1 MVQERRHPKMSE
13 VRAPTT
19 TEGGTIG
26 TALRRWMVRPEAPA
40 LVFLAV
46 LVVAFTLSSNEFLS
60 GSNLESIIVS
70 VAVLGTI
77 ALAVNQVI
85 LCGEIDISTGSMMG
99 LCAVAAGAVATSAG
113 GLILPLLA
121 GVAVGAL
128 AGAVNGVLVTLGR
141 IPSII
146 VTLGMLYALRG
157 VILLVTGG
165 TWITGIPN
173 ETRVLGTGS
182 VLGIH
187 YPVFVLLI
195 LFVVMELVSRHST
208 WGRNVFAVGGN
219 RRASRLAGLPID
231 RVRFLAFVLVGVFV
245 GIASIIYL
253 GRAGSV
259 QTNTGTGLELQVVAA
274 VVIGGTSISGGR
286 GSTLA
291 ALTGAVLIGVIL
303 NGLILLGVPS
313 IWQDAVLG
321 ALILLAV
328 ATDVLR
334 RQLLGDKS

>member
-1 MVQERRHPKMSE
+1 MSE
-13 VRAPTT
+13 ARATA
-19 TEGGTIG
+19 ERDASGG
-26 TALRRWMVRPEAPA
+26 ALRRWMVRPEAPA
-40 LVFLAV
+40 LLFLAV
-46 LVVAFTLSSNEFLS
+46 LVVAFTLTSDKFLS
-60 GSNLESIIVS
+60 ATNLEAILIS

-99 LCAVAAGAVATSAG
+99 LCAVAAGAVAMSYG

-121 GVAVGAL
+121 GVGVGAL
-128 AGAVNGVLVTLGR
+128 AGAVNGFLVTVGR

-165 TWITGIPN
+165 TWITGIP
-173 ETRVLGTGS
+173 ESARVLGTGS
-182 VLGIH
+182 ILGVG
-187 YPVFVLLI
+187 YPVILLFVLFLI
-195 LFVVMELVSRHST
+195 MELVSRHST

-219 RRASRLAGLPID
+219 RRAARFAGLPID
-231 RVRFLAFVLVGVFV
+231 RVRFMAFVLVGVFV
-245 GIASIIYL
+245 GIASVVYL

-259 QTNTGTGLELQVVAA
+259 QTNTGTGLELQAVAA

-286 GSTLA
+286 GSSLA

-303 NGLILLGVPS
+303 NGLVLLGVPG
-313 IWQDAVLG
+313 IWQQAVLG

-334 RQLLGDKS
+334 RRLVGDKA

>member
-1 MVQERRHPKMSE
+1 MSE
-13 VRAPTT
+13 ARAPTPA
-19 TEGGTIG
+19 EQRGISPGDL
-26 TALRRWMVRPEAPA
+26 LRRFMLRPEAPA

-46 LVVAFTLSSNEFLS
+46 LVAAFTLTSNKFLS
-60 GSNLESIIVS
+60 ATNLEAILVS
-70 VAVLGTI
+70 VAMLGVI

-85 LCGEIDISTGSMMG
+85 LCGEIDISTGSMLG
-99 LCAVAAGAVATSAG
+99 LCAVAAGTVALSTG
-113 GLILPLLA
+113 GLILPLLT

-128 AGAVNGVLVTLGR
+128 AGAVNGLLVTLGR

-165 TWITGIPN
+165 TWITGIPDAIRSVG
-173 ETRVLGTGS
+173 TGTVLGVG
-182 VLGIH
+182 
-187 YPVFVLLI
+187 YPVIILFV

-219 RRASRLAGLPID
+219 RRASRLAGLPTD

-245 GIASIIYL
+245 GIASIIYM

-259 QTNTGTGLELQVVAA
+259 QTNTGVGLELQVVAA

-286 GSTLA
+286 GSSLA

-303 NGLILLGVPS
+303 NGLILLGVPG

-334 RQLLGDKS
+334 RRLIGDKA

>member
-1 MVQERRHPKMSE
+1 
-13 VRAPTT
+13 
-19 TEGGTIG
+19 
-26 TALRRWMVRPEAPA
+26 MVRPEAPA

-46 LVVAFTLSSNEFLS
+46 LVAAFTLASDKFLS
-60 GSNLESIIVS
+60 ATNLEAILVS
-70 VAVLGTI
+70 VAVLGTV

-99 LCAVAAGAVATSAG
+99 LCAVAAGAVAVSYG

-128 AGAVNGVLVTLGR
+128 AGAVNGFLVTVGR

-165 TWITGIPN
+165 TWITGIP
-173 ETRVLGTGS
+173 ESARVLGTGS
-182 VLGIH
+182 ILGIG
-187 YPVFVLLI
+187 YPVILLFA
-195 LFVVMELVSRHST
+195 LFLIVELISRHST

-219 RRASRLAGLPID
+219 RRAARFAGLPIN

-245 GIASIIYL
+245 GIASVVYL

-259 QTNTGTGLELQVVAA
+259 QTNTGTGLELQAVAA

-286 GSTLA
+286 GSSLA

-303 NGLILLGVPS
+303 NGLVLLGVPG
-313 IWQDAVLG
+313 IWQQAVLG

-334 RQLLGDKS
+334 RRLVGDKA

>member
-1 MVQERRHPKMSE
+1 
-13 VRAPTT
+13 
-19 TEGGTIG
+19 
-26 TALRRWMVRPEAPA
+26 MVRPEAPA

-46 LVVAFTLSSNEFLS
+46 LVAAFTLTSGKFLS
-60 GSNLESIIVS
+60 ATNLEAILVS
-70 VAVLGTI
+70 VAVLGTV

-99 LCAVAAGAVATSAG
+99 LCAVAAGAVAVSYG

-128 AGAVNGVLVTLGR
+128 AGAVNGFLVTVGR

-165 TWITGIPN
+165 TWITGIP
-173 ETRVLGTGS
+173 ESARVLGTGS
-182 VLGIH
+182 ILGIG
-187 YPVFVLLI
+187 YPVILLFVLFLI
-195 LFVVMELVSRHST
+195 VELVSRHST

-219 RRASRLAGLPID
+219 RRAARFAGLPIN

-245 GIASIIYL
+245 GIASVVYL

-259 QTNTGTGLELQVVAA
+259 QTNTGTGLELQAVAA

-286 GSTLA
+286 GSSLA

-303 NGLILLGVPS
+303 NGLVLLGVPG
-313 IWQDAVLG
+313 IWQQAVLG

-334 RQLLGDKS
+334 RRLVGDKA

>member
-1 MVQERRHPKMSE
+1 MSE
-13 VRAPTT
+13 ARAPTPA
-19 TEGGTIG
+19 EGSAGTRSD
-26 TALRRWMVRPEAPA
+26 AFRRFIARPEAPA

-46 LVVAFTLSSNEFLS
+46 LLVVFSLSSDKFLS
-60 GSNLESIIVS
+60 GSNFESILTS

-85 LCGEIDISTGSMMG
+85 LTGEIDISTGSMMG
-99 LCAVAAGAVATSAG
+99 LCAVAAGAVATSTG

-128 AGAVNGVLVTLGR
+128 AGAVNGLLVTAGR

-165 TWITGIPN
+165 TWITGIPD
-173 ETRVLGTGS
+173 EARVLGTGS
-182 VLGIH
+182 VLGISV
-187 YPVFVLLI
+187 PVLVLLV
-195 LFVVMELVSRHST
+195 LFVVMEAVSRHST

-219 RRASRLAGLPID
+219 RRAARFAGLPIE
-231 RVRFLAFVLVGVFV
+231 RTRFLAFVLVGVFV
-245 GIASIIYL
+245 GIASMIYL

-274 VVIGGTSISGGR
+274 VVIGGTSIAGGR

-291 ALTGAVLIGVIL
+291 ALTGAVIIGVIL
-303 NGLILLGVPS
+303 NGLILLGVPG
-313 IWQDAVLG
+313 IWQQGVLG

-334 RQLLGDKS
+334 RRLLGDKS

>member
-1 MVQERRHPKMSE
+1 MSE
-13 VRAPTT
+13 ARATAERDT
-19 TEGGTIG
+19 SGG
-26 TALRRWMVRPEAPA
+26 ALRRWMVRPEAPA
-40 LVFLAV
+40 LLFLAV
-46 LVVAFTLSSNEFLS
+46 LVAAFTLTSDKFLS
-60 GSNLESIIVS
+60 ATNLEAILVS

-99 LCAVAAGAVATSAG
+99 LCAVAAGAVAVSYG

-121 GVAVGAL
+121 GVGVGAL
-128 AGAVNGVLVTLGR
+128 AGAVNGFLVTVGR

-165 TWITGIPN
+165 TWITGIP
-173 ETRVLGTGS
+173 ESARVLGTGS
-182 VLGIH
+182 IFGVG
-187 YPVFVLLI
+187 YPVILLFVLFLI
-195 LFVVMELVSRHST
+195 MELVSRHST

-219 RRASRLAGLPID
+219 RRAARFAGLPID

-245 GIASIIYL
+245 GVASVVYL

-259 QTNTGTGLELQVVAA
+259 QTNTGTGLELQAVAA

-286 GSTLA
+286 GSSLA

-303 NGLILLGVPS
+303 NGLVLLGVPG
-313 IWQDAVLG
+313 IWQQAVLG

-334 RQLLGDKS
+334 RRLVGDKA

>member
-1 MVQERRHPKMSE
+1 MSE
-13 VRAPTT
+13 ARAPTPA
-19 TEGGTIG
+19 EERAGTWG
-26 TALRRWMVRPEAPA
+26 DAARRFIMRPEAPA
-40 LVFLAV
+40 LIFLGV
-46 LVVAFTLSSNEFLS
+46 LLVVFSLGSDKFLS
-60 GSNLESIIVS
+60 GSNFESIVIS

-77 ALAVNQVI
+77 ALAVNQVV
-85 LCGEIDISTGSMMG
+85 LAGEIDISTGSMMG
-99 LCAVAAGAVATSAG
+99 LCAVAAGAVATNTG
-113 GLILPLLA
+113 GLILPLLT

-128 AGAVNGVLVTLGR
+128 AGAVNGLLVTAGR

-165 TWITGIPN
+165 SWITGIPA

-182 VLGIH
+182 VLGIGV
-187 YPVFVLLI
+187 PVIVLLV
-195 LFVVMELVSRHST
+195 LFVVMEVVSRHST

-219 RRASRLAGLPID
+219 RRAARFAGLPID
-231 RVRFLAFVLVGVFV
+231 RTRFLAFVFVGVFV
-245 GIASIIYL
+245 GIASVIYL

-274 VVIGGTSISGGR
+274 VVIGGTSIAGGR

-291 ALTGAVLIGVIL
+291 ALTGAVIIGVIL
-303 NGLILLGVPS
+303 NGLILLGVPG
-313 IWQDAVLG
+313 IWQQGVLG

-334 RQLLGDKS
+334 RRLLGDKS

>member
-1 MVQERRHPKMSE
+1 
-13 VRAPTT
+13 
-19 TEGGTIG
+19 
-26 TALRRWMVRPEAPA
+26 MVRPEAPA

-46 LVVAFTLSSNEFLS
+46 LVAAFTLTSDKFLS
-60 GSNLESIIVS
+60 ATNLEAILVS
-70 VAVLGTI
+70 VAVLGTV

-99 LCAVAAGAVATSAG
+99 LCAVAAGAVAVSYG

-128 AGAVNGVLVTLGR
+128 AGAVNGFLVTIGR

-165 TWITGIPN
+165 TWITGIP
-173 ETRVLGTGS
+173 ESARVLGTGS
-182 VLGIH
+182 ILGVG
-187 YPVFVLLI
+187 YPVILLFVLFLI
-195 LFVVMELVSRHST
+195 VELVSRHST

-219 RRASRLAGLPID
+219 RRAARFAGLPIN

-245 GIASIIYL
+245 GIASVVYL

-259 QTNTGTGLELQVVAA
+259 QTNTGTGLELQAVAA

-286 GSTLA
+286 GSSLA

-303 NGLILLGVPS
+303 NGLVLLGVPG
-313 IWQDAVLG
+313 IWQQAVLG

-334 RQLLGDKS
+334 RRLVGDKA

>member
-1 MVQERRHPKMSE
+1 VTVGEA
-13 VRAPTT
+13 RAPTPA
-19 TEGGTIG
+19 EGSAGTRSD
-26 TALRRWMVRPEAPA
+26 AFRRFIARPEAPA

-46 LVVAFTLSSNEFLS
+46 LLVVFSLSSDKFLS
-60 GSNLESIIVS
+60 GSNLESILTS

-85 LCGEIDISTGSMMG
+85 LAGEIDISTGSMMG

-113 GLILPLLA
+113 GLILPLLS

-128 AGAVNGVLVTLGR
+128 AGAVNGLLVTAGR

-165 TWITGIPN
+165 TWITGIPD
-173 ETRVLGTGS
+173 EARVLGTGS
-182 VLGIH
+182 VLGISV
-187 YPVFVLLI
+187 PVLVLLV
-195 LFVVMELVSRHST
+195 LFVVMEAVSRHST

-219 RRASRLAGLPID
+219 RRAARFAGLPIE
-231 RVRFLAFVLVGVFV
+231 RTRFLAFVLVGVFV
-245 GIASIIYL
+245 GIASMIYL

-274 VVIGGTSISGGR
+274 VVIGGTSIAGGR

-291 ALTGAVLIGVIL
+291 ALTGAVIIGVIL
-303 NGLILLGVPS
+303 NGLILLGVPG
-313 IWQDAVLG
+313 IWQQGVLG

-334 RQLLGDKS
+334 RRLLGDKS

>member
-1 MVQERRHPKMSE
+1 MGEA
-13 VRAPTT
+13 RAPTPA
-19 TEGGTIG
+19 EGSAGTRSD
-26 TALRRWMVRPEAPA
+26 AFRRFIARPEAPA

-46 LVVAFTLSSNEFLS
+46 LLVVFSLSSDKFLS
-60 GSNLESIIVS
+60 GSNLESILTS

-85 LCGEIDISTGSMMG
+85 LAGEIDISTGSMMG

-113 GLILPLLA
+113 GLILPLLS

-128 AGAVNGVLVTLGR
+128 AGAVNGLLVTAGR

-165 TWITGIPN
+165 TWITGIPD
-173 ETRVLGTGS
+173 EARVLGTGS
-182 VLGIH
+182 VLGIGV
-187 YPVFVLLI
+187 PVLVLLV
-195 LFVVMELVSRHST
+195 LFVVMEAVSRHST

-219 RRASRLAGLPID
+219 RRAARFAGLPIE
-231 RVRFLAFVLVGVFV
+231 RTRFLAFVLVGVFV
-245 GIASIIYL
+245 GIASMIYL

-274 VVIGGTSISGGR
+274 VVIGGTSIAGGR

-291 ALTGAVLIGVIL
+291 ALTGAVIIGVIL
-303 NGLILLGVPS
+303 NGLILLGVPG
-313 IWQDAVLG
+313 IWQQGVLG

-334 RQLLGDKS
+334 RRLLGDKS

>member
-1 MVQERRHPKMSE
+1 MSE
-13 VRAPTT
+13 ARAPTPA
-19 TEGGTIG
+19 EGSAGTRSD
-26 TALRRWMVRPEAPA
+26 AFRRFIARPEAPA

-46 LVVAFTLSSNEFLS
+46 LLVVFSLSSDKFLS
-60 GSNLESIIVS
+60 GSNLESILTS

-85 LCGEIDISTGSMMG
+85 LAGEIDISTGSMMG

-113 GLILPLLA
+113 GLILPLLS

-128 AGAVNGVLVTLGR
+128 AGAVNGLLVTAGR

-165 TWITGIPN
+165 TWITGIPD
-173 ETRVLGTGS
+173 EARVLGTGS
-182 VLGIH
+182 VLGIGV
-187 YPVFVLLI
+187 PVLVLLV
-195 LFVVMELVSRHST
+195 LFVVMEAVSRHST

-219 RRASRLAGLPID
+219 RRAARFAGLPIE
-231 RVRFLAFVLVGVFV
+231 RTRFLAFVLVGVFV
-245 GIASIIYL
+245 GIASMIYL

-274 VVIGGTSISGGR
+274 VVIGGTSIAGGR

-291 ALTGAVLIGVIL
+291 ALTGAVIIGVIL
-303 NGLILLGVPS
+303 NGLILLGVPG
-313 IWQDAVLG
+313 IWQQGVLG

-334 RQLLGDKS
+334 RRLLGDKS

>member
-1 MVQERRHPKMSE
+1 MSE
-13 VRAPTT
+13 VQASTSAQ
-19 TEGGTIG
+19 GGAVE

-40 LVFLAV
+40 LVFLAI
-46 LVVAFTLSSNEFLS
+46 LVAAFSLSSDKFLS
-60 GSNLESIIVS
+60 GSNLESIVVS

-99 LCAVAAGAVATSAG
+99 LCAVAAGAVATSTG
-113 GLILPLLA
+113 GLLLPLLA

-182 VLGIH
+182 VLGIE

-231 RVRFLAFVLVGVFV
+231 RVRFFAFVLVGIFV

-286 GSTLA
+286 GSSLA

-303 NGLILLGVPS
+303 NGLILLGVPG

-334 RQLLGDKS
+334 RRLLGEKS

>member
-1 MVQERRHPKMSE
+1 MSE
-13 VRAPTT
+13 APY
-19 TEGGTIG
+19 EQRGTSFG
-26 TALRRWMVRPEAPA
+26 EVLRRFMVRPEAPA

-46 LVVAFTLSSNEFLS
+46 LVAAFTLTSDKFLS
-60 GSNLESIIVS
+60 ATNLEAILVS
-70 VAVLGTI
+70 VAVLGTV

-99 LCAVAAGAVATSAG
+99 LCAVAAGAVAVSYG

-128 AGAVNGVLVTLGR
+128 AGAVNGFLVTVGR

-165 TWITGIPN
+165 TWITGIP
-173 ETRVLGTGS
+173 ESARVLGTGS
-182 VLGIH
+182 ILGIG
-187 YPVFVLLI
+187 YPVILLFVLFLI
-195 LFVVMELVSRHST
+195 VELVSRHST

-219 RRASRLAGLPID
+219 RRAARFAGLPIN

-245 GIASIIYL
+245 GIASVVYL

-259 QTNTGTGLELQVVAA
+259 QTNTGTGLELQAVAA

-286 GSTLA
+286 GSSLA

-303 NGLILLGVPS
+303 NGLVLLGVPG
-313 IWQDAVLG
+313 IWQQAVLG

-334 RQLLGDKS
+334 RRLVGDKA

>member
-1 MVQERRHPKMSE
+1 MSE
-13 VRAPTT
+13 ARAPTPAEGT
-19 TEGGTIG
+19 GGTRSD
-26 TALRRWMVRPEAPA
+26 TFRRFIARPEAPA

-46 LVVAFTLSSNEFLS
+46 LLVVFSLSSDKFLS
-60 GSNLESIIVS
+60 GSNLESILTS

-85 LCGEIDISTGSMMG
+85 LAGEIDISTGSMMG
-99 LCAVAAGAVATSAG
+99 LCAVAAGAVATSTG
-113 GLILPLLA
+113 GLILPLLS

-128 AGAVNGVLVTLGR
+128 AGAVNGLLVTAGR

-165 TWITGIPN
+165 TWITGVPD
-173 ETRVLGTGS
+173 EARVLGTGS
-182 VLGIH
+182 VLSISV
-187 YPVFVLLI
+187 PVIVLLV
-195 LFVVMELVSRHST
+195 LFVVMEAVSRHST

-219 RRASRLAGLPID
+219 RRAARFAGLPIE
-231 RVRFLAFVLVGVFV
+231 RTRFLAFVLVGVFV
-245 GIASIIYL
+245 GIASVIYL

-274 VVIGGTSISGGR
+274 VVIGGTSIAGGR

-291 ALTGAVLIGVIL
+291 SLTGAVIIGVIL
-303 NGLILLGVPS
+303 NGLILLGVPG
-313 IWQDAVLG
+313 IWQQGVLG

-334 RQLLGDKS
+334 RRLLGDKS

>member
-1 MVQERRHPKMSE
+1 MSE
-13 VRAPTT
+13 ARAPTPA
-19 TEGGTIG
+19 EGSAGTRSD
-26 TALRRWMVRPEAPA
+26 ASRRFIARPEAPA

-46 LVVAFTLSSNEFLS
+46 LLVVFSLSSDKFLS
-60 GSNLESIIVS
+60 GSNFESILTS

-85 LCGEIDISTGSMMG
+85 LAGEIDISTGSMMG
-99 LCAVAAGAVATSAG
+99 LCAVAAGAVATSSG
-113 GLILPLLA
+113 GLILPLLS

-128 AGAVNGVLVTLGR
+128 AGAVNGLLVTAGR

-165 TWITGIPN
+165 TWITGIPD
-173 ETRVLGTGS
+173 EARILGTGS
-182 VLGIH
+182 VLGISV
-187 YPVFVLLI
+187 PVLVLLV
-195 LFVVMELVSRHST
+195 LFVVMEAVSRHST

-219 RRASRLAGLPID
+219 RRAARFAGLPIE
-231 RVRFLAFVLVGVFV
+231 RTRFLAFVLVGVFV
-245 GIASIIYL
+245 GIASMIYL

-274 VVIGGTSISGGR
+274 VVIGGTSIAGGR

-291 ALTGAVLIGVIL
+291 ALTGAVIIGVIL
-303 NGLILLGVPS
+303 NGLILLGVPG
-313 IWQDAVLG
+313 IWQQGVLG

-334 RQLLGDKS
+334 RRLLGDKS

>member
-1 MVQERRHPKMSE
+1 MSE
-13 VRAPTT
+13 ARATAERDT
-19 TEGGTIG
+19 AGG
-26 TALRRWMVRPEAPA
+26 ALRRWMVRPEAPA
-40 LVFLAV
+40 LLFLAV
-46 LVVAFTLSSNEFLS
+46 LGAAFTLTSDKFLS
-60 GSNLESIIVS
+60 ATNLESILIS

-99 LCAVAAGAVATSAG
+99 LCAVAAGAVAVSYG

-121 GVAVGAL
+121 GVGVGAL
-128 AGAVNGVLVTLGR
+128 AGAVNGFLVTVGR

-165 TWITGIPN
+165 TWITGIP
-173 ETRVLGTGS
+173 ESARVLGTGS
-182 VLGIH
+182 TFGIG
-187 YPVFVLLI
+187 YPVILLFVLFLI
-195 LFVVMELVSRHST
+195 MELVSRHST

-219 RRASRLAGLPID
+219 RRAARFAGLSID

-245 GIASIIYL
+245 GVASVVYL

-259 QTNTGTGLELQVVAA
+259 QTNTGTGLELQAVAA

-286 GSTLA
+286 GSSLA

-303 NGLILLGVPS
+303 NGLVLLGVPG
-313 IWQDAVLG
+313 IWQQAVLG

-334 RQLLGDKS
+334 RRLVGDKA

>member
-1 MVQERRHPKMSE
+1 MSE
-13 VRAPTT
+13 ARAPA
-19 TEGGTIG
+19 EQHR
-26 TALRRWMVRPEAPA
+26 TAPGDAFRRFMLRPEAPA

-46 LVVAFTLSSNEFLS
+46 LVVAFSLSSDKFLS
-60 GSNLESIIVS
+60 GSNFESIVIS

-99 LCAVAAGAVATSAG
+99 LCAVAAGAVATSTG

-121 GVAVGAL
+121 GVAAGGL
-128 AGAVNGVLVTLGR
+128 AGAVNGLLVTAGR

-165 TWITGIPN
+165 TWITAIPS
-173 ETRVLGTGS
+173 EARVLGTGS
-182 VLGIH
+182 VLGIEL
-187 YPVFVLLI
+187 PVIILLVLFL
-195 LFVVMELVSRHST
+195 VMELVSRHST

-219 RRASRLAGLPID
+219 RRAARLAGLPID
-231 RVRFLAFVLVGVFV
+231 RTRFLAFVLVGVFV
-245 GIASIIYL
+245 GIASMIYL

-259 QTNTGTGLELQVVAA
+259 QTNTGVGLELQVVAA

-286 GSTLA
+286 GSALA

-321 ALILLAV
+321 SLILLAV

-334 RQLLGDKS
+334 RRLVGDRA

>member
-1 MVQERRHPKMSE
+1 MSE
-13 VRAPTT
+13 ARATAQRDT
-19 TEGGTIG
+19 AGG
-26 TALRRWMVRPEAPA
+26 ALRRWMVRPEAPA
-40 LVFLAV
+40 LLFLAV
-46 LVVAFTLSSNEFLS
+46 LGAAFTLTSDKFLS
-60 GSNLESIIVS
+60 ATNLESILIS

-99 LCAVAAGAVATSAG
+99 LCAVAAGAVAVSYG

-121 GVAVGAL
+121 GVGVGAL
-128 AGAVNGVLVTLGR
+128 AGAVNGFLVTVGR

-165 TWITGIPN
+165 TWITGIP
-173 ETRVLGTGS
+173 ESARVLGTGS
-182 VLGIH
+182 TFGIG
-187 YPVFVLLI
+187 YPVILLFVLFLI
-195 LFVVMELVSRHST
+195 MELVSRHST

-219 RRASRLAGLPID
+219 RRAARFAGLPID

-245 GIASIIYL
+245 GVASVVYL

-259 QTNTGTGLELQVVAA
+259 QTNTGTGLELQAVAA

-286 GSTLA
+286 GSSLA

-303 NGLILLGVPS
+303 NGLVLLGVPG
-313 IWQDAVLG
+313 IWQQAVLG

-334 RQLLGDKS
+334 RRLVGDKA

>member
-1 MVQERRHPKMSE
+1 MSE
-13 VRAPTT
+13 VRTPTA
-19 TEGGTIG
+19 ERADGDGTL
-26 TALRRWMVRPEAPA
+26 LRRFLIRPEAPA
-40 LVFLAV
+40 LVFLAA
-46 LVVAFTLSSNEFLS
+46 LVVVFSVSSDKFLNV
-60 GSNLESIIVS
+60 SNLESILTS
-70 VAVLGTI
+70 VAVLGMI

-85 LCGEIDISTGSMMG
+85 LSGEIDISTGSMLG
-99 LCAVAAGAVATSAG
+99 LCAVAAGAVATSFG
-113 GLILPLLA
+113 GLLLPLLA
-121 GVAVGAL
+121 GVAVGAVV
-128 AGAVNGVLVTLGR
+128 GAINGLLVTAGR

-146 VTLGMLYALRG
+146 VTLGMLYTLRG

-165 TWITGIPN
+165 SWITGIPA

-182 VLGIH
+182 VLGVSF
-187 YPVFVLLI
+187 PMVI
-195 LFVVMELVSRHST
+195 LFIVFLVMEMVSRHST

-219 RRASRLAGLPID
+219 RRAARFAGLPID

-245 GIASIIYL
+245 GIASVIYM

-286 GSTLA
+286 GSSLA

-303 NGLILLGVPS
+303 NGLVLVGVPG
-313 IWQDAVLG
+313 IWQQAVLG

-328 ATDVLR
+328 STDVVR
-334 RQLLGDKS
+334 RRLLGDKA